1 MRRREPR
8 VPDPLVARSE
18 EPEQARPELE
28 EPVVVGVGQLLR
40 HGPPYVRSIWNRPCR
55 FDSSTEISPSARRH
69 GEETTE
75 HSEAE
80 REPRRVVTDV
90 AGVQEP

>member
-28 EPVVVGVGQLLR
+28 EPAVVGIVHLLR
-40 HGPPYVRSIWNRPCR
+40 HQGPLLHQSI
-55 FDSSTEISPSARRH
+55 
-69 GEETTE
+69 
-75 HSEAE
+75 
-80 REPRRVVTDV
+80 
-90 AGVQEP
+90 